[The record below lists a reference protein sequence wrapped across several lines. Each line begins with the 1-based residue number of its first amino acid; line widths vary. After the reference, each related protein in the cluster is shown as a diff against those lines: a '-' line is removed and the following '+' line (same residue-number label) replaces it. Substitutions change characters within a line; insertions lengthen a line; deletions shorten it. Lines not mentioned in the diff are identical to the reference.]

1 MSWIT
6 SLNFS
11 SLDCEMGSRAGL
23 SLMAFA
29 KTLWSKYPY
38 LNLSQ
43 SCLKSLMKW
52 PGLKIL
58 KQETLR
64 CWYKFQLP
72 PKCWQMLLT
81 LPLGSSPASYLE
93 PQSPLEDRNLS
104 VESREW
110 AGTRR
115 ERWGVLS
122 QGERVCRPG
131 PIPGLGIKENSY
143 PFFVIRV
150 KNVLCP
156 GTHYFLPIF
165 LCLTLLAWQ
174 RGPWWIWCLLKR
186 QPWVSLI
193 QTWRQNLPRGQ
204 LAPSAIVSFLPVQL
218 WEVTYL
224 RKERYSWPFG
234 SRYFH
239 PLTPFHNYIPFR
251 ASVGIS
257 LKSISKSRFSI

>member
-23 SLMAFA
+23 SLMVFA
-29 KTLWSKYPY
+29 KILWSKYPY

-64 CWYKFQLP
+64 CLYKFQLT

-81 LPLGSSPASYLE
+81 LPLGSSPPSYLE

-110 AGTRR
+110 AGTWR

-174 RGPWWIWCLLKR
+174 RPLVDL
-186 QPWVSLI
+186 VSLKATALG
-193 QTWRQNLPRGQ
+193 QPDSDLVPKSATW
-204 LAPSAIVSFLPVQL
+204 SVS
-218 WEVTYL
+218 
-224 RKERYSWPFG
+224 
-234 SRYFH
+234 
-239 PLTPFHNYIPFR
+239 
-251 ASVGIS
+251 
-257 LKSISKSRFSI
+257 SISHCVFSPSSAVGGLLFKEGTILMAIWVQTFSSFDSFP